1 MSDTE
6 LPDEVKIKSTEELIK
21 NIYEVVL
28 NNVFYTYEEL
38 MDKNGGVKEFTVFNS
53 QYQQVDNQDEIE
65 LVQKAVDVYL
75 RNLFAKVET
84 KLKDKTVD
92 WSKESYSEDT
102 HGYGSLY

>member
-1 MSDTE
+1 MSNTE
-6 LPDEVKIKSTEELIK
+6 VPDEVKIKSTEELIR

-38 MDKNGGVKEFTVFNS
+38 MDKNGGVREFTVFNS
-53 QYQQVDNQDEIE
+53 NDQQIDNQEEIT
-65 LVQKAVDVYL
+65 LVQRAVDAYL

-84 KLKDKTVD
+84 KIKDKTVD
-92 WSKESYSEDT
+92 WSKESYSENT